1 VKAATLDLI
10 KDGVIEGLRAG
21 TQRLLQQ
28 GKDLEAAV
36 AKAAKFESVFTRL
49 KQYTDPVGAALDA
62 VDKEFTSLKKLF
74 EEAGASAAEYA
85 DLEKLYQK
93 ERAKAVEEA
102 SAQMTSALRGLLDE
116 LKTGDNGRSLR
127 DRLSAALE
135 AYNPLAS
142 DLSAGK
148 QVDYDK
154 FAEAARTVIDLERQ
168 INGSQT
174 GYFNRLDEVTN
185 LTAKAL
191 ADQQNV
197 ISIASGRPSVIS
209 STAAEPTYEP
219 IVGAIGALNQA
230 TIAQLIAMNQNLGT
244 LIAQGGGGSNISNG
258 LSTALKLF

>member
-1 VKAATLDLI
+1 MGI
-10 KDGVIEGLRAG
+10 F
-21 TQRLLQQ
+21 RLLQSQ
-28 GKDLEAAV
+28 LVIALGCVPAPALVDVLVAAY
-36 AKAAKFESVFTRL
+36 S
-49 KQYTDPVGAALDA
+49 
-62 VDKEFTSLKKLF
+62 
-74 EEAGASAAEYA
+74 
-85 DLEKLYQK
+85 
-93 ERAKAVEEA
+93 
-102 SAQMTSALRGLLDE
+102 
-116 LKTGDNGRSLR
+116 R
-127 DRLSAALE
+127 DRS
-135 AYNPLAS
+135 
-142 DLSAGK
+142 LSAGK

-244 LIAQGGGGSNISNG
+244 LIAQGGGGSNSSYG